1 MALLG
6 LLLFFFFLVD
16 LFPSVKDYICTV
28 SKTVSQRKDSD
39 IQTMV
44 LV

>member
-6 LLLFFFFLVD
+6 LFIFFLVD
-16 LFPSVKDYICTV
+16 LFSSVTDYICTV

-39 IQTMV
+39 IQTTV